1 MLIRANEAIE
11 ENENFKFA
19 DADMHSKLKFILNN
33 PLTGKYV
40 KQFKNQNDVI
50 NIIPG
55 YCEEGE
61 F

>member
-11 ENENFKFA
+11 DNENFKFA
-19 DADMHSKLKFILNN
+19 YADMHSYLKFILNN
-33 PLTGKYV
+33 PLTGTYV
-40 KQFKNQNDVI
+40 KQFRNQNDVI
-50 NIIPG
+50 NIIPA

>member
-19 DADMHSKLKFILNN
+19 DADMHSNLKFILNN
-33 PLTGKYV
+33 LLTGKYV